1 MIRFLQQKSDTIQP
15 QMYYKIILNN
25 RANSIARCIYDKIKD
40 IRSENKEWLVNS
52 TNGYI
57 FAHVEL
63 PLYEKEYLEKIIYE
77 YGIQKAIEKY
87 IVNKKCYENIM
98 HLVEND
104 ESKIYLGLAYY
115 IISEYFEYMSFE
127 YVSA

>member
-1 MIRFLQQKSDTIQP
+1 
-15 QMYYKIILNN
+15 MYYKVILNN
-25 RANSIARCIYDKIKD
+25 KANNIARCIYDKIKD

-98 HLVEND
+98 HLVENN

-115 IISEYFEYMSFE
+115 IISESFDFMSFE
-127 YVSA
+127 YVSV

>member
-15 QMYYKIILNN
+15 KMYYKIILNN

-127 YVSA
+127 YVSV

>member
-63 PLYEKEYLEKIIYE
+63 PFYDKEYLEKIIYE

-115 IISEYFEYMSFE
+115 IISESFEYMSFE
-127 YVSA
+127 YISA